1 VNIEELA
8 TVWRRF
14 SETECKGYSPLYER
28 ITLAVASSDEVLRLI
43 LPLPSHVYQPNLLL
57 AAVHDRVLNG
67 LEQGLDE
74 IYAGRSSDDVG
85 DAFIECV
92 LRAWDELLPVLSSR
106 FVQTNEIGRVAFL
119 TPALASLDFE
129 ESVTL
134 LDVGTSAGLT
144 MARDKCR
151 IDFGDVGVVGPFDSP
166 VVVQCSV
173 LNGNPPIQNVSI
185 DRLVGLDR
193 NPIDLNNPD
202 DFRWMLACVWPDT
215 GRLERAQAALHLA
228 KNSHFEL
235 IKGDAIADL
244 PALLE
249 SIEGPLVVTTTWALV
264 YLPFDQWKEFA
275 QLLANASK
283 SRPVYWISAEAP
295 GVVDV
300 LPHIDPPQ
308 VEGAS
313 ASVLGL
319 VVFKGGKTID
329 RRTLAHVH
337 SHGKWMWWY
346 D

>member
-1 VNIEELA
+1 VKTEELA
-8 TVWRRF
+8 TVWRKF

-28 ITLAVASSDEVLRLI
+28 ITLAVAHSDEVLRLI

-57 AAVHDRVLNG
+57 AAVHDRVLAG
-67 LEQGLDE
+67 LEQELGE
-74 IYAGRSSDDVG
+74 IYAGRSFDDVG
-85 DAFIECV
+85 DAFVECV
-92 LRAWDELLPVLSSR
+92 LRAWDELLPVLTSR

-119 TPALASLDFE
+119 TPALASLNLE
-129 ESVTL
+129 GPITL

-144 MARDKCR
+144 LARDKCR
-151 IDFGDVGVVGPFDSP
+151 INFGDYGAVGPSDSP
-166 VVVQCSV
+166 VEVQCSV

-185 DRLVGLDR
+185 GRLVGLDR

-244 PALLE
+244 PALLQ
-249 SIEGPLVVTTTWALV
+249 SIEGPIVVTTTWALV
-264 YLPFDQWKEFA
+264 YLPFDQWKEFP

-295 GVVDV
+295 GVVDL
-300 LPHIDPPQ
+300 LPPIDPPQ

-319 VVFKGGKTID
+319 VVFKGGETTDIQ
-329 RRTLAHVH
+329 TLAHVH